1 MYLFCPWGGD
11 AAASCTEQEEV
22 LSPPSEHHRHG
33 VCGSHLHHSFLRP
46 GCGIRVWAGRSGTG
60 HTGLE
65 KFDWLWETFYCP
77 CLLADVC
84 LSQVFRLMRIFRVLK
99 LARHSTGLRSL
110 GATLR
115 VSPDSVLFTH
125 IMIYVTFHSLT
136 LVPHQVKFLKDVEIE
151 GFLAEVLFSGVPG
164 GFLCPGLLFTLYP
177 VMVSFSW
184 GTLKQSQARWGTKS
198 LQRVLGQ
205 PWGMFPV
212 GCFVKTWNKGRGP
225 GGFMTSCLNLE
236 LSDTMGKT
244 SDWSHCVRGSYYIH
258 T

>member
-1 MYLFCPWGGD
+1 MYFFCPWGGD

-46 GCGIRVWAGRSGTG
+46 GCGIRVWAGRSGTS

-65 KFDWLWETFYCP
+65 TFYWLWETFYCP
-77 CLLADVC
+77 CLIADVR

-115 VSPDSVLFTH
+115 VSPDSVLLCLDSVLFAH

-136 LVPHQVKFLKDVEIE
+136 LVPYQIKFLKDVSQKAWVDPEDFE
-151 GFLAEVLFSGVPG
+151 PRYYFRVFRVVFFVLGFYLRSPQSWFPFLGERQGSPRPDGVQNP
-164 GFLCPGLLFTLYP
+164 F
-177 VMVSFSW
+177 
-184 GTLKQSQARWGTKS
+184 
-198 LQRVLGQ
+198 RVLGQ

-212 GCFVKTWNKGRGP
+212 GCFVKT
-225 GGFMTSCLNLE
+225 
-236 LSDTMGKT
+236 
-244 SDWSHCVRGSYYIH
+244 
-258 T
+258 